1 VGDVADVVD
10 GWEDVRYLAEV
21 NGLPSITVGVQKQ
34 SGANTVDVARRLR
47 AEVERI
53 NGERKDLH
61 LTVFSDSSEFI
72 RQSID
77 NVEQSA
83 YWGSLLALAILY
95 LFLRSMTSTAI
106 IGVSIPVSIIAC
118 FALLYFGGLTLNQMT
133 FGGLALGV
141 GMMVDNAIVVME
153 NIVRKREET
162 RGTPEDAAGAGASEV
177 AGAML
182 ASTLTTCV
190 VFIPLVFMQSVS
202 GALFRSLALVVIFC
216 QVCSLV
222 VAFTVVPV
230 LAARML
236 RKSTALGARPLRPRS
251 GAIARLERRYGR
263 LLQLALAHR
272 GRVFAVTGVLVVA
285 ALVLWRQIPV
295 ELAPQTD
302 ADEIDVELEMAQGTN
317 MAVVRAYP
325 SSDRQL

>member
-1 VGDVADVVD
+1 M
-10 GWEDVRYLAEV
+10 RYLAEV
-21 NGLPSITVGVQKQ
+21 NGFPSITVGIQKQ

-53 NGERKDLH
+53 NGERNDLH

-83 YWGSLLALAILY
+83 FWGSLLALLILY
-95 LFLRSMTSTAI
+95 LFLRSLASTAI
-106 IGVSIPVSIIAC
+106 IGVSIPISIIAC

-141 GMMVDNAIVVME
+141 GMMVDNAIVVLE

-162 RGTPEDAAGAGASEV
+162 GCTPEEAAAVGASEV

-190 VFIPLVFMQSVS
+190 VFLPLVFMQSVS
-202 GALFRSLALVVIFC
+202 GALFKSLALVVIFC
-216 QVCSLV
+216 QACSLV
-222 VAFTVVPV
+222 VGFTVVPV

-236 RKSTALGARPLRPRS
+236 RKPSAAGAQPLHPAVGSASPGWNGGTAGCCNWRWPTGGGCSRSPARWWWPRCCC
-251 GAIARLERRYGR
+251 GR
-263 LLQLALAHR
+263 
-272 GRVFAVTGVLVVA
+272 
-285 ALVLWRQIPV
+285 
-295 ELAPQTD
+295 
-302 ADEIDVELEMAQGTN
+302 
-317 MAVVRAYP
+317 
-325 SSDRQL
+325 